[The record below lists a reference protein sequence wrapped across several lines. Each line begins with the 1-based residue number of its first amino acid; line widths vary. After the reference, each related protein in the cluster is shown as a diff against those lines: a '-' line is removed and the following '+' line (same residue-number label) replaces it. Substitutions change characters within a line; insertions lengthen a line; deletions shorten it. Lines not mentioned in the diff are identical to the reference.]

1 LDDVGL
7 LAYYS
12 YEREAMD
19 EVGLK
24 LSTMRDIDLCIQDD
38 RRSWMEL
45 IEGDD
50 HRLTKAVS
58 RVLNQR
64 RDGHLILPWTY
75 TRHLLYAFE
84 LSLEI
89 GSTSMAELV
98 QATKAYYSTVEGF
111 LTSDPLLLNLRRV
124 AGHIMRER
132 GMYNFDGGG
141 VFDKNREACGDTLM
155 NGHWEELFG
164 KVEELLHATHDPDN
178 YHVHIQET
186 IEYTSDGRQRLE
198 SFLRLHVIECVQGV
212 IEAMSS
218 SSASGCALALVD
230 LRQQLV
236 DRAEWI
242 YGWMGRPIVDQVFE
256 EVLRDHPDLHNAV
269 NAQVSVLCQSFMSLT
284 MVISLD
290 IVRRMKSCDCCST
303 S

>member
-1 LDDVGL
+1 MGQ
-7 LAYYS
+7 
-12 YEREAMD
+12 
-19 EVGLK
+19 VGLK
-24 LSTMRDIDLCIQDD
+24 LSTMRDIDLRIQDD

-64 RDGHLILPWTY
+64 RDGHLILPWTED
-75 TRHLLYAFE
+75 RHLLNAFKE
-84 LSLEI
+84 SI
-89 GSTSMAELV
+89 GSTSTAELV

-132 GMYNFDGGG
+132 GVYNLHADTC
-141 VFDKNREACGDTLM
+141 ADTLM

-164 KVEELLHATHDPDN
+164 KGEELLHATDDPDN
-178 YHVHIQET
+178 YHVHIQE
-186 IEYTSDGRQRLE
+186 IIRWSSDGRQRLE
-198 SFLRLHVIECVQGV
+198 SLLRLYVIKRVQGV

-218 SSASGCALALVD
+218 SSASGCASALVD
-230 LRQQLV
+230 LQQRLG

-242 YGWMGRPIVDQVFE
+242 YEWMGRSIVDEAFEQVLSDHSD
-256 EVLRDHPDLHNAV
+256 LRDAV
-269 NAQVSVLCQSFMSLT
+269 KAQVSVLCQSFKSLT

-290 IVRRMKSCDCCST
+290 IVRRMKIEEL
-303 S
+303 